1 MLNMI
6 KIRFYSL
13 SLILCLPLILAACQS
28 AQIEKIDLQ
37 PCPVGNTSS
46 AQCGTLSVFEN
57 RETHSGRK
65 IDIHVAVIKAWGPD
79 PAPDPIFY
87 LAGGPGG
94 SAIQDAVYARFILK
108 SANEKRDI
116 VLVDQRGTG
125 GSNRLT
131 CPRSVDESAGLIP
144 IDAQMVQDLQTCL
157 ASLDADPSAY
167 TTAWGMDDVDDV
179 RAALGYDQINL
190 YGESYGTIAEEV
202 YLQRHGDHVRT
213 MTLEGVTLIDAPIF
227 EKMPHSS
234 QLVLDFLVHRCQA
247 DAACNSAYPNFGEEI
262 AAVISRVEEQP
273 VDLSITNPR
282 TGLPVKLNRNMLV
295 LAIHDTLRNTESAV
309 QLPRSIHRAYQGNW
323 SEVAQFYARGLFD
336 DASNAEWVIM
346 NMTILC
352 HEDWARLRP
361 TETAQFSSGSYLNY
375 EDIRRFTVPE
385 ELCAVMPR
393 PESAALHR
401 GENSSSIP
409 VLLISNEADPQ
420 NPSENVADAKEHYP
434 NSLTV
439 VAPAQGHGYTGLDCR
454 DLIISAFIE
463 TGTTKDL
470 DTGCL
475 QQVPLPAFNV
485 SK

>member
-1 MLNMI
+1 MKRIHFL
-6 KIRFYSL
+6 Y
-13 SLILCLPLILAACQS
+13 LILCLPFILAACAS
-28 AQIEKIDLQ
+28 AQVETIDLQ
-37 PCPVGNTSS
+37 PCFVGDTS

-57 RETHSGRK
+57 RETRSGRK
-65 IDIHVAVIKAWGPD
+65 IDIHIAVIKAWGKD
-79 PAPDPIFY
+79 PLPDPIFY

-94 SAIQDAVYARFILK
+94 SAIQDAVYARMVLK
-108 SANEKRDI
+108 SANEQRDI

-125 GSNRLT
+125 KSNRLT
-131 CPRSVDESAGLIP
+131 CPRSLDESVGLVTMN
-144 IDAQMVQDLQTCL
+144 DQMVQDLRDCL
-157 ASLDADPSAY
+157 SNLDADPSAY

-202 YLQRHGDHVRT
+202 YLQRHGEHVRT
-213 MTLEGVTLIDAPIF
+213 MTLEGVTLIDVPIF
-227 EKMPHSS
+227 EKMPYSS
-234 QLVLDFLVHRCQA
+234 QLVLDFLVNRCKT

-262 AAVISRVEEQP
+262 ATVISRVETQP

-282 TGLPVKLNRNMLV
+282 TGLPVELNRNMLV
-295 LAIHDTLRNTESAV
+295 LAIHAALRNTESAV
-309 QLPRSIHRAYQGNW
+309 QLPRGIHQAYQGNLK
-323 SEVAQFYARGLFD
+323 EIAQLYARDLSD
-336 DASNAEWVIM
+336 EASNAEWVIM

-352 HEDWARLRP
+352 HEDWAKLRS
-361 TETAQFSSGSYLNY
+361 TETAQYSSGSYLNY

-385 ELCAVMPR
+385 EVCAVIPR
-393 PESAALHR
+393 PPRAALYQTAK
-401 GENSSSIP
+401 SFSIP

-420 NPSENVADAKEHYP
+420 NPPENVADAKEHYP

-454 DLIISAFIE
+454 DLIISAFVE

-470 DTGCL
+470 DTSCL
-475 QQVPLPAFNV
+475 QEVPLPAFNV